1 MSKEKVFFSRQMA
14 FHFMEV
20 LLLQRN
26 CLNLDCVYILFD
38 IDNYDIN
45 GIRLVILCIFHA
57 MRRLRPRSVGLFCNV
72 LLNDKLFIASYCKP
86 HS

>member
-26 CLNLDCVYILFD
+26 CLNLDCVYMVFN

-45 GIRLVILCIFHA
+45 GILCIFHA

-72 LLNDKLFIASYCKP
+72 LPNDKLFKATYCKP
-86 HS
+86 YS